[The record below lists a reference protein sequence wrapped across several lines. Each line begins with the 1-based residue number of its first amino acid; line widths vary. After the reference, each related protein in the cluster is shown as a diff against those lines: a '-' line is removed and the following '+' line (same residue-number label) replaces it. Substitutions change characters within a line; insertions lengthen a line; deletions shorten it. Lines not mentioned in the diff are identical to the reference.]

1 MRLNNYTFVM
11 TGANLKEVDKMFTNR
26 AQANEEMYRLIREH
40 DLKVVKVYNDKH
52 DKTYICSNGA
62 EFHIN
67 RL

>member
-11 TGANLKEVDKMFTNR
+11 TGANLKEVDKMFASR

-40 DLKVVKVYNDKH
+40 DLKVVKVYDDKH
-52 DKTYICSNGA
+52 DKTYICSNGV